1 MTSDTANPHNRPAH
15 RAAAAREIDYPLAF
29 SIGAAIRLTH
39 RQFAQD
45 LQERLAPY
53 DIPVGM
59 WFFFRALWEED
70 GLTQRQLSQRVGSM
84 EQTTVEQ
91 LKNMERRGYIERR
104 RSLDDRRK
112 IHVHLTESGMALKNQ
127 LLPFAREVN
136 QVALEGLS
144 DGEIGFLR
152 LVLDRI
158 RANLAAHLTRQ
169 RSAGR
174 NAQPDGDGGA
184 ARALD

>member
-1 MTSDTANPHNRPAH
+1 MSDPASPRKTPARRATTAA
-15 RAAAAREIDYPLAF
+15 EIDYPLTF
-29 SIGAAIRLTH
+29 SIGAAIRTTH
-39 RQFAQD
+39 RQFIQD
-45 LQERLAPY
+45 LQDRLAPY

-59 WFFFRALWEED
+59 WYFFRALWEED

-112 IHVHLTESGMALKNQ
+112 IHVHLTESGLTLKNQ
-127 LLPFAREVN
+127 LLPFAVDVN
-136 QVALEGLS
+136 RVALEGLS

-158 RANLAAHLTRQ
+158 RANLDAHLTRQ
-169 RSAGR
+169 RSAER
-174 NAQPDGDGGA
+174 ETKRRSPTEGA
-184 ARALD
+184 

>member
-1 MTSDTANPHNRPAH
+1 MTSDSASSDNR
-15 RAAAAREIDYPLAF
+15 RAGAASEIDYPLSF

-112 IHVHLTESGMALKNQ
+112 IHVHLTESGIALKNQ
-127 LLPFAREVN
+127 LLPFARDVN

-158 RANLAAHLTRQ
+158 RGNLAAHLTRQ
-169 RSAGR
+169 RSVHR
-174 NAQPDGDGGA
+174 NAERDE
-184 ARALD
+184 ARPTRLTEA